1 MIRFGLCRKKEKSIK
16 FFIYFSYQNIGKMN
30 INKIVIFCF
39 GGTTYEEAR
48 DCYNQNFRIG
58 NMIDSIPIIIGGT
71 FIHNSKS

>member
-1 MIRFGLCRKKEKSIK
+1 
-16 FFIYFSYQNIGKMN
+16 MN

-58 NMIDSIPIIIGGT
+58 NMIDPIPIIIGGT